1 MDGTT
6 NDMTG
11 LTTQSGRRNTRSG
24 VSSLMFLALAVG
36 GLHLVLFNTLDIVA
50 PLGSDTVDSKLIVI
64 DSDRVPAPMMFVDR
78 GLDHLVA
85 DAR

>member
-11 LTTQSGRRNTRSG
+11 LKPEPGRRNTRTG
-24 VSSLMFLALAVG
+24 VASLMFLALAVG
-36 GLHLVLFNTLDIVA
+36 GLHLLLFNALDIVA
-50 PLGSDTVDSKLIVI
+50 PLGSDVVDSKLIVI
-64 DSDRVPAPMMFVDR
+64 ESDRSARPMMFVDR